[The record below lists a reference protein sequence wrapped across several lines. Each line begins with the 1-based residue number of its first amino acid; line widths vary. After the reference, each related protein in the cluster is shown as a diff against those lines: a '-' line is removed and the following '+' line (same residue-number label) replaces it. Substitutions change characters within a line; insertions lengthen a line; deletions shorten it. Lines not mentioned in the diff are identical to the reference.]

1 MSRNSVSVLIGKGV
15 EIELALPERHKIT
28 SSCVTNH
35 AGIVNVL
42 KE

>member
-15 EIELALPERHKIT
+15 EIALALPERHKIT
-28 SSCVTNH
+28 SLCVTNY